1 MEGSSSN
8 KSRFSLILD
17 APAAEARRSGRGGPK
32 KQITRS
38 LSSLHPNNINYTIK
52 EKMRS

>member
-1 MEGSSSN
+1 ML
-8 KSRFSLILD
+8 FD

-32 KQITRS
+32 KRITRS
-38 LSSLHPNNINYTIK
+38 LSSLNPNKMNYTKK